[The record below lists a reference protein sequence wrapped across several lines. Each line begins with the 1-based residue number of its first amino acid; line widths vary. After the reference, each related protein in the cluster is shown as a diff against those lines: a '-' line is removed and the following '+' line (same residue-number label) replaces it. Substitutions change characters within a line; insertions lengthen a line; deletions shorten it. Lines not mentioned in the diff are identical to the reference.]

1 MQRTRSTARRLLLG
15 GALLAGAVVLVPLV
29 VMAVLAL
36 GGGTSTVGTLDFARE
51 LRIPPLLEPRTD
63 GAGRKVFDLRMQ
75 AGTSELVEGRRTPT
89 WGFNGPHLGPTLRA
103 ARGDRVA
110 MRVTNGLSQTSTVH
124 WHGMHLP
131 ARADGGPHQT
141 IAPGKTWMPSWTV
154 DQPAATL
161 WYHPHLHAGTED
173 HVYRGLAGMFILDD
187 AEAEKLALPR
197 RYGVD
202 DIPLIVQDKRL
213 DDDGA
218 LDFSKGMI
226 SPIGRLGDEILVNGT
241 PNPHL
246 DVRTA
251 AVRLRL
257 LNASTARTYDFGFSD
272 DRAFDL
278 IATDGGLLG
287 APARIDRVQ
296 LSPGERAEI
305 VVRVRPG
312 EDVVLRSHPPDL
324 GDVGPLQARF
334 VGARDSF
341 DILELRAARRLAP
354 SPRVPATLVKQQM
367 PPREA
372 QPRVRRFELGDRD
385 INDRKMDMSRID
397 AVVPVDTT
405 EIWEIRN
412 ASGMPH
418 NFHVHDT
425 RFQVLESDGVEPPPA
440 LRGLKDTVLVR
451 PGETV
456 RLATRFNDYTDPATP
471 YMFHCHLL
479 QHEDR
484 GMMGQ
489 FVVVAPG
496 DGPARG
502 AVSPTPTDQPAA
514 STRARP
520 APSLAHRRGD
530 HQGHPQE
537 SR

>member
-1 MQRTRSTARRLLLG
+1 MRRTRSTTRRLLVG
-15 GALLAGAVVLVPLV
+15 GALFAAVIVLTPLLVVAVV
-29 VMAVLAL
+29 AL
-36 GGGTSTVGTLDFARE
+36 GASTSTVGTLDFARE
-51 LRIPPLLEPRTD
+51 LRIPPLLEPRAD
-63 GAGRKVFDLRMQ
+63 GAGRKVFDLQMQ
-75 AGTSELVEGRRTPT
+75 AGTSELVEGRRTST

-110 MRVTNGLSQTSTVH
+110 MRVTNRLSLTSTVH

-141 IAPGKTWMPSWTV
+141 IAPAETWTPSWIV

-187 AEAEKLALPR
+187 AEADGLALPR
-197 RYGVD
+197 RYGID

-246 DVRTA
+246 DVRTT

-312 EDVVLRSHPPDL
+312 EDVVLRSHAPDL

-341 DILELRAARRLAP
+341 ELRAARRLAP

-367 PPREA
+367 PPRDP

-385 INDRKMDMSRID
+385 INDRKMDMDRID

-405 EIWEIRN
+405 EIWEVRN
-412 ASGMPH
+412 ASGTPH

-425 RFQVLESDGVEPPPA
+425 RFEVLESDGGEPPPA

-456 RLATRFNDYTDPATP
+456 RLATRFSDYTDPATP

-489 FVVVAPG
+489 FVVVQPG
-496 DGPARG
+496 DRG
-502 AVSPTPTDQPAA
+502 AVSPTPTGRPAA
-514 STRARP
+514 ATRARP
-520 APSLAHRRGD
+520 APGLADRRGD